1 MLFVD
6 RKLELVQLEKEY
18 MKEESSFVVIYGRR
32 RVGKTEL
39 IKKFIDGRDGVYYL
53 ATEEDDRMNRRHFQ
67 DAVSHLNAIFNSTD
81 VFSWETIL
89 SLLPSA
95 TTKRIIVIDE
105 FQYLAD
111 ENPAFLSILQ
121 KVWDEKLRFSR
132 VMLIVCG
139 SLIRMMWS
147 QTLNVTS
154 PLYGRRTSSMRIHP
168 IPFEY
173 YSSFHSEK
181 LSRRDLVEMYSI
193 TGGVPKYAGMFAGY
207 RDVYTAISERVLD
220 TSSILLDE
228 PETILRREVSSI
240 GTYFTL
246 LNVIALGNEKLS
258 DISSYMNTEQTKLT
272 NPLSVLMQLDIIERV
287 IPVTVENPQKC
298 RKGLYKIK
306 DPYFRFWFKFIYPN
320 LSMLNMGQTKYVMDR
335 IRANLIDSHTSF
347 IYEDISRQKL
357 LSLQEDGRL
366 PFSFN
371 RIGSWRE
378 RSIKIDIVAYDS
390 SGNDICFGECKFRN
404 EKLGMDVFEA
414 LIEKS
419 KKVEWKNGKRKDW
432 FALFSISGFTDEVI
446 SISKRRDDVLLF
458 D

>member
-6 RKLELVQLEKEY
+6 RKLELAQLEKEY
-18 MKEESSFVVIYGRR
+18 MNEESSFVVIYGRR

-39 IKKFIDGRDGVYYL
+39 IKKFISGKDGVYYL
-53 ATEEDDRMNRRHFQ
+53 ATEEDDKMNRRHFQ
-67 DAVSHLNAIFNSTD
+67 DAVSHLNSIFNSSD
-81 VFSWETIL
+81 VFSWETML
-89 SLLPSA
+89 SLLPSL

-105 FQYLAD
+105 FQYLA
-111 ENPAFLSILQ
+111 EGNPAFLSILQ
-121 KVWDEKLRFSR
+121 KVWDEKLRFSH

-173 YSSFHSEK
+173 YSNFHSEK
-181 LSRRDLVEMYSI
+181 LSRRELVEMYSI
-193 TGGVPKYAGMFAGY
+193 TGGVPKYAGLLANY

-272 NPLSVLMQLDIIERV
+272 NPLAVLTQLDLIERV
-287 IPVTVENPQKC
+287 IPVTVENPLKC

-306 DPYFRFWFKFIYPN
+306 DPYFRFWFRFIYPN

-335 IRANLIDSHTSF
+335 IRANLIDNHTSL
-347 IYEDISRQKL
+347 IYEDISREKL
-357 LSLQEDGRL
+357 LSLQENGQL

-371 RIGSWRE
+371 RIGAWWDKSTE
-378 RSIKIDIVAYDS
+378 IDIVAYDS
-390 SGNDICFGECKFRN
+390 FGNDICFGECKFRN
-404 EKLGMDVFEA
+404 EKLGNDVFES

-432 FALFSISGFTDEVI
+432 FVLFSISGFTDEI
-446 SISKRRDDVLLF
+446 IALSKKRGNVLLF